1 MGEAFDDETVTEI
14 ATDRPSR
21 YAVSGAALIACIL
34 AVNVYRAVHQS
45 ITADEAF
52 TYDLY
57 IVTPFDW
64 FLTIYNANNH
74 ILHTLL
80 CRLSVQALGLSELT
94 FRLPSLLGGLLYLV
108 FVYKLCRRLFK
119 TFWIFLLAMAAFTL
133 NPFIMDYLSAAR
145 GYGMAL
151 GLFTGGLYLV
161 LQFLDDPWDSA
172 QGNRVSGAAILLGL
186 SIAANL
192 VFVFPAMALAGTL
205 SVLLLADRRRT
216 NGWMERLLW
225 VADRVWLRMAAP
237 ALILIAIP
245 LAHAHRNDFLFGTTS
260 LRETARSLVTRSLF
274 HPYDIWTPASLPGFV
289 NRDIAIVTDW
299 IVPLMLV
306 VLLPA
311 LGPVFWRWLR
321 ERDIQ
326 RLDQLDRAYFLTAA
340 VAAISVGMLVAAH
353 AWAGVIYPSDRTAIY
368 LVILVTLE
376 WMVLVQKALA
386 LPHGRKSFGLLA
398 AAPAVIA
405 ILLFLRGFTTSYYYD
420 WRYDA
425 GTKGAFLFLQQQV
438 LEGHH
443 RFNSANPMRVGADWR
458 FNFSFNFYRHMYH
471 ADWMAPVERAPAP
484 ETGGFDYYVLLPED
498 EAATKKL
505 ALRVIYRDKTSGQEV
520 AVAGKSPGLT
530 SDRRF

>member
-1 MGEAFDDETVTEI
+1 MGEAFRDETVTEI

-21 YAVSGAALIACIL
+21 YAVTGIALIACVL
-34 AVNVYRAVHQS
+34 GVNIYRAVHQS

-94 FRLPSLLGGLLYLV
+94 FRLPSLLGGLLYLI

-151 GLFTGGLYLV
+151 GLFTGALYLV
-161 LQFLDDPWDSA
+161 IRFLDHPWDA
-172 QGNRVSGAAILLGL
+172 AKGKRITGAAILLGL

-192 VFVFPAMALAGTL
+192 VFLFPATALAGTL
-205 SVLLLADRRRT
+205 TVLLLADRRRT
-216 NGWMERLLW
+216 NGWIERFLW
-225 VADRVWLRMAAP
+225 IADRVWLRMAAP

-245 LAHAHRNDFLFGTTS
+245 LAHAHRSDFLFGTAS
-260 LRETARSLVTRSLF
+260 LREMARSLVARSLF
-274 HPYDIWTPASLPGFV
+274 HPYDTWTPASVPGFV
-289 NRDIAIVTDW
+289 NRAIVIVTDW
-299 IVPLMLV
+299 IVPLMV
-306 VLLPA
+306 AVLLAA
-311 LGPVFWRWLR
+311 LAPVFWRWLR
-321 ERDIQ
+321 TRDFQ
-326 RLDQLDRAYFLTAA
+326 RLDPLDRAYFLTAA

-368 LVILVTLE
+368 LVMLVTLG
-376 WMVLVQKALA
+376 WMVLVEKALA
-386 LPHGRKSFGLLA
+386 LPHGPKPFGLLA
-398 AAPAVIA
+398 GAPAVIA

-425 GTKGAFLFLQQQV
+425 GTKGAFLFCKNKSWKDTTASTAATQC
-438 LEGHH
+438 GWG
-443 RFNSANPMRVGADWR
+443 R
-458 FNFSFNFYRHMYH
+458 
-471 ADWMAPVERAPAP
+471 
-484 ETGGFDYYVLLPED
+484 TGGSTSVSISIDACTMQTGWPRWRGLPLP
-498 EAATKKL
+498 KPV
-505 ALRVIYRDKTSGQEV
+505 ALTTMSCCPTMRQRPKTS
-520 AVAGKSPGLT
+520 
-530 SDRRF
+530 RFA